1 MAFWYNFKKT
11 LVKVLVLAFKTY
23 THKLSMYQNQNPKMW
38 WILLSKY
45 FCLCMPQY
53 FSLDPL
59 IILTNIF
66 CDLGIKNSLI
76 LPLCWQK
83 LFTRLAND
91 SDNIQSVPRARASWA
106 LWPLQSEYIQHILKA
121 TRPGAI
127 YSADCTLHLLCV
139 SSFYSTIQL
148 YLAVILYYV
157 NSW

>member
-1 MAFWYNFKKT
+1 MHTQTIYVSKPE
-11 LVKVLVLAFKTY
+11 
-23 THKLSMYQNQNPKMW
+23 SKMW
-38 WILLSKY
+38 WILLPTY
-45 FCLCMPQY
+45 FCLCMPKY

-106 LWPLQSEYIQHILKA
+106 LWRLQSEYIQHILKA
-121 TRPGAI
+121 TRPGATI
-127 YSADCTLHLLCV
+127 VRIVHYIFCV
-139 SSFYSTIQL
+139 FPVSTPLFSYIWLWSFIM
-148 YLAVILYYV
+148 
-157 NSW
+157 